1 MLSNLP
7 LFWSFAARA
16 SGLLS
21 RPSSTVRFPRVIRQS
36 FIDPT
41 LLLLNSTEILLPPS
55 SPPSRRTSYAATENK
70 ETFARCRQC
79 SYFKDSTMKNHL
91 MILTQILV
99 RPSAPCTIDCF
110 YYGAQIER
118 LFNWFGKTNFCVR
131 SRAAAVVLS
140 SLRPSVPPLLF
151 LCLPRC
157 DTPRTQC
164 EKQEG
169 PPPPCAAGCFSTF
182 HVTEEYLDDIESTLL
197 SFHPPLLSAL
207 SFLVPSHFTA
217 NFQPLLED
225 FTSLPAGCWT
235 SFLRGRAGSG
245 EGASLARLSSFAA
258 G

>member
-1 MLSNLP
+1 MGAKKAADVLRGLASYVAQQPAAFLV
-7 LFWSFAARA
+7 FRSQGQWS
-16 SGLLS
+16 LS

-131 SRAAAVVLS
+131 SRAAAVLS
-140 SLRPSVPPLLF
+140 SLRPSV
-151 LCLPRC
+151 LP
-157 DTPRTQC
+157 
-164 EKQEG
+164 
-169 PPPPCAAGCFSTF
+169 
-182 HVTEEYLDDIESTLL
+182 
-197 SFHPPLLSAL
+197 
-207 SFLVPSHFTA
+207 
-217 NFQPLLED
+217 
-225 FTSLPAGCWT
+225 SLP
-235 SFLRGRAGSG
+235 LP
-245 EGASLARLSSFAA
+245 LSSPVRYTSHTL
-258 G
+258 